1 MVPEQNDALG
11 TLGTFGTHWNL
22 YNFCNFLMDFDFD
35 DRYRDIEPVGSAINR
50 RDGVAVSIIVH
61 AALFLFLVFAP
72 QYLQQYLPETLV
84 QPPPQQPRENQPTF
98 VFVQP
103 KSDLPPLRQPDR
115 VEMSDVDRSARSPEA
130 APKMEN
136 PLPMARGNSTERS
149 ESSPDERMKGEG
161 RAPTPAPQA
170 PPTPPVETPSIS
182 DQRNA
187 ELAMMQK
194 PEINPPPGGSLGD
207 ALKNLQKYVQM
218 ESFNNQKGQLQDFG
232 PLQFDTKGVEFGP
245 WIRRF
250 ISQVRRNWFVPM
262 AAMSMSGRVVIT
274 FYVHRSGALT
284 DVTVIRPSEIDSFNT
299 AAVNAL
305 LASNPTTV
313 LPPEYP
319 DDKAFFTVT
328 FFYNESP
335 QGQ

>member
-1 MVPEQNDALG
+1 M
-11 TLGTFGTHWNL
+11 
-22 YNFCNFLMDFDFD
+22 YFDFD

-50 RDGVAVSIIVH
+50 RDGVAMSIIVH
-61 AALFLFLVFAP
+61 AAIFLVLLFAP
-72 QYLQQYLPETLV
+72 QYLEQYLPERLV
-84 QPPPQQPRENQPTF
+84 HPPPQQPPSRENRPTF

-103 KSDLPPLRQPDR
+103 KNDLPPLRKPDR

-136 PLPMARGNSTERS
+136 PLPMARGNSTDRT

-161 RAPTPAPQA
+161 PAPQPAPQA
-170 PPTPPVETPSIS
+170 PPVETPSVT

-187 ELAMMQK
+187 DLALMRK
-194 PEINPPPGGSLGD
+194 PQVNPPPGGSLGE
-207 ALKNLQKYVQM
+207 ALKNLQKYVQK
-218 ESFNNQKGQLQDFG
+218 ESFNNQKGQIQDFG

-250 ISQVRRNWFVPM
+250 VSQVRRNWFVPM
-262 AAMSMSGRVVIT
+262 AAMSMRGRVVIT
-274 FYVHRSGALT
+274 FFVHRSGALT
-284 DVTVIRPSEIDSFNT
+284 DVTVVRPSEIESFNI

-305 LASNPTTV
+305 LASNPTIA

-328 FFYNESP
+328 FYYNESP
-335 QGQ
+335 PGQ